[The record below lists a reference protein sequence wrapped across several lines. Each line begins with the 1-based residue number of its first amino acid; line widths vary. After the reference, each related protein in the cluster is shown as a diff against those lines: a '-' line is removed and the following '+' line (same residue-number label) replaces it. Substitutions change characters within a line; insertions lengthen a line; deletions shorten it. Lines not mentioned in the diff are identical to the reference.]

1 MAFPTSRSPFF
12 ARGWAVVSID
22 YRVCPVDGVVM
33 NGVISDAMDAGR
45 YLAHFANELGIDA
58 RRIVTSGHSAGG
70 HLALMMALAPHAGFA
85 EDTPFQSVSAAR
97 YDRDTVYCL

>member
-1 MAFPTSRSPFF
+1 
-12 ARGWAVVSID
+12 
-22 YRVCPVDGVVM
+22 M

-70 HLALMMALAPHAGFA
+70 HLALMMALASPRRLCRGHAVSERISG
-85 EDTPFQSVSAAR
+85 SV
-97 YDRDTVYCL
+97 